1 MAVHKISVKELVSRV
16 RQVFPDAPE
25 TYIINLIND
34 ALVQIGMHSTKS
46 LQAKLNLTANQM
58 WYSIGDDANDWL
70 GKNLEANKIY
80 RVDLVDNEGDY
91 IQIPRLIDK
100 DILLMDTFPDGEVS
114 TLTYV
119 SKSGNWY
126 GQQDHTNVS
135 PTSTSGSGT
144 GLKVTIQTDGSGAPS
159 PSITAVTSKGYGYSV
174 GDTVT
179 FTDPHPNGT
188 SKTADF
194 TIATVVD
201 SNTEPSIER
210 PD

>member
-25 TYIINLIND
+25 TYILNLIND

-144 GLKVTIQTDGSGAPS
+144 GLKVSIQTDGSGAPS

-179 FTDPHPNGT
+179 FTDPHPST
-188 SKTADF
+188 SSTADF

>member
-1 MAVHKISVKELVSRV
+1 MAVHKISVKELISRV
-16 RQVFPDAPE
+16 RQVFPDAPD
-25 TYIINLIND
+25 TYILNLIND
-34 ALVQIGMHSTKS
+34 ALVQIGMYSTKS

-91 IQIPRLIDK
+91 IQIPRLVNK

-114 TLTYV
+114 TLTYL
-119 SKSGNWY
+119 SKSADWE
-126 GQQDHTNVS
+126 GQQNHNNVS
-135 PTSTSGSGT
+135 PTSTSGSGI
-144 GLKVTIQTDGSGAPS
+144 GLKVSIQTDGTGNPS
-159 PSITAVTSKGYGYSV
+159 PSVTSVTSKGYGYSV

-179 FTDPHPNGT
+179 FTDPGST
-188 SKTADF
+188 SSTADF
-194 TIATVVD
+194 TITTVID